1 MKDISPKASATL
13 SRRCLQ
19 GMIRD
24 FWKVKEKNLYEE
36 IEAIKNKV
44 ESQTLKAI
52 DSVREV
58 GNIGAHMQKDVNLII
73 EIEPNEAE
81 LLINLNE
88 ILMKDWY
95 INRHEREETLKKIIE
110 IGREKKS
117 QKKTKKD

>member
-1 MKDISPKASATL
+1 
-13 SRRCLQ
+13 
-19 GMIRD
+19 MIRD